1 MILREIIKDSC
12 LAALLTAAAAFTAC
26 SGSDDA
32 PKGGPES
39 PTEPKNYTMTV
50 EASKGES
57 ALARALAAA
66 GDEAETRA
74 LSYDGDTKTLS
85 ATWGEGEHVVV
96 YANYG
101 SGYALA
107 GSLTPVTT
115 GSATATLSGGVTLT
129 GHPELLLVYIGKREV
144 PSSSSTFSYEGQTG
158 TLYGI
163 AQNYDYASA
172 TLPAEGYSIGNNTI
186 SASAVSFT
194 NDQAIVRFNMMDEND
209 NPLSVDGLIVS
220 PAAPSIA
227 YGLGY
232 ASLPGELT
240 IISSIGASSL
250 YVALRGVTNRTL
262 TLTAKCTLTNNYDTY
277 GYTTHGN
284 VTFERGKYYEIT
296 VKMKK
301 CESKELTNV
310 TASDIGW
317 VVGSDG
323 WAYSFKEGIPSD
335 VTARAVIGDVIGGV
349 CYAFALEDA
358 TAGATWANAYAA
370 ISSWGA
376 NKGISG
382 RTWTLFGMDL
392 WSFFLSHNNGNTLL
406 TNAGGTAM
414 SGTYW
419 TSDED
424 GDNNAYTVNES
435 GSDDSTPKTESHKV
449 RAGIQVITNFH
460 SRGQSPSAGESGD
473 LSP

>member
-232 ASLPGELT
+232 ASLPGELMIT
-240 IISSIGASSL
+240 RSSGASSL
-250 YVALRGVTNRTL
+250 YVALRGVTNRRL
-262 TLTAKCTLTNNYDTY
+262 TLTAHYNFMDNVKTY
-277 GYTTHGN
+277 GYNTHEN
-284 VTFERGKYYEIT
+284 VTFEHGKYYEIT

-310 TASDIGW
+310 TASYIGW
-317 VVGSDG
+317 LVGSNG
-323 WAYSFKEGIPSD
+323 KAYNIKAAMPSG
-335 VTARAVIGDVIGGV
+335 VTARAVIGYVSDGIG
-349 CYAFALEDA
+349 YAFALKDA
-358 TAGATWANAYAA
+358 LDEVTWAYASA
-370 ISSWGA
+370 VISSWGA
-376 NKGISG
+376 NNGISG
-382 RTWTLFGMDL
+382 QTWTLLRKDP
-392 WSFFLSHNNGNTLL
+392 WSNFCIII
-406 TNAGGTAM
+406 TAI
-414 SGTYW
+414 
-419 TSDED
+419 
-424 GDNNAYTVNES
+424 
-435 GSDDSTPKTESHKV
+435 
-449 RAGIQVITNFH
+449 RF
-460 SRGQSPSAGESGD
+460 
-473 LSP
+473 